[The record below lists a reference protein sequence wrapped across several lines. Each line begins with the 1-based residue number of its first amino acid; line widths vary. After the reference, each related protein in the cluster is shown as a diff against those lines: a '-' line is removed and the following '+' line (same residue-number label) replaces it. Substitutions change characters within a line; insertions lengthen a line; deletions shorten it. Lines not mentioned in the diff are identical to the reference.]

1 MVECRSSST
10 ARQAARL
17 TGASTAG
24 FATMPRLLSSLPRSL
39 RASPEQGRLQSGARS
54 GALLAAASGVSIV
67 GAYAFLLAAGRLLG
81 SDAYGSLAAL
91 LGLLAIVLIP
101 AGALQMAVSRE
112 VSRLV
117 ASGDPAGPA
126 RLARGML
133 RASLIATAP
142 LLVVGLALAGPL
154 SGLLHIHSV
163 AIVVLAVLTLSTA
176 LVFPLAMGVLQGQ
189 QRFPAVATLYVVPWV
204 LRLVLLAVF
213 AAAGYRLGG
222 AVFAT
227 LVGAVGATVLALVL
241 IREPLRGPGALSREE
256 LMTFLRYLS
265 PVAVGLVGIA
275 LLTHVDILI
284 VKARFSGDEAGAYA
298 AASAFARVGFFL
310 PATILAVLFPRT
322 AARQARGEET
332 EDILGRSLLATAV
345 FCGLLVLFYAAA
357 GPGLVATTFGHDFAE
372 GGRVL
377 APFALAI
384 GLFSIANVLVGY
396 HLSRGETRYAW
407 IVAGG
412 VVVQVAVLASL
423 PTSLRG
429 VVWTNVGIGAA
440 LLVVHELTVRSSI
453 PALRAGLRHFSR
465 SFDVRLRSV
474 GVEAGI
480 VLLSITAFVC
490 LLFLPMV
497 ASIGSTVIGRGSDAS
512 GTVWWFYSLQ
522 HEGGYHLFGQTHH
535 TLTGAPFGWDGDN
548 GLNIQWLLPYY
559 PAYLA
564 TKVVGEVAA
573 HNLVLLTGYIFS
585 GAAMYALVRY
595 LGCARLVAAW
605 AALVY
610 IVFPWHLERTPHA
623 SLTHLEFLPLLL
635 LAMVAAARSPSLVRF
650 AGVGVVALACWL
662 TSGYFGAMAL
672 VGVAAFALGIA
683 FSKARR
689 RFWFLLIGSTAATLG
704 ASALVAV
711 LSAVAGVGRGSG
723 LHRVASDLH
732 VYGLRPLELVV
743 PAAGNFL
750 FGHWTGPFLAGRQH
764 FSNPAETTNYLGV
777 VTLGLALTWLVH
789 AWRRRATLPADLR
802 LLTPGFLAVVA
813 ISLLLAL
820 PSPVTIFGHNVW
832 MPSRLLWQVLPP
844 FRVPSRWVVLAMAA
858 LVPLAALTLQAAV
871 SRLST
876 HPVRWRRTPVAPVAL
891 VAAAMLLSFLELGEN
906 PSRSRFNANDVPPEY
921 AALSRAPAGDLV
933 DYPLFQDMDRL
944 FWQRKHGR
952 PVLNSEA
959 FGTAA
964 DDARKVLTNPRTPGT
979 AEQLALLGVTAI
991 VTHVD
996 ALRYSLEIPDVPNAN
1011 WGPGYSLL
1019 ARTPDG
1025 SSTWRVTASPAPA
1038 LVTLPGFAGPNP
1050 LAQAALGFLLDS
1062 PSGVAYI
1069 GFRSKEAQVVRL
1081 VFDAA
1086 PPKNATRVLRLA
1098 DDKKEMPFTLNAK
1111 TQIAVLVAIPRG
1123 YSLILAKTDPP
1134 ATSDANAIV
1143 LSNVRA
1149 ERGSGEPALHG
1160 LPEAADPGF

>member
-1 MVECRSSST
+1 VLM
-10 ARQAARL
+10 
-17 TGASTAG
+17 TGS
-24 FATMPRLLSSLPRSL
+24 RH
-39 RASPEQGRLQSGARS
+39 SGARS

-81 SDAYGSLAAL
+81 SEDYGSLAAL

-117 ASGDPAGPA
+117 ASGDPTGPA
-126 RLARGML
+126 RLARGLL

-142 LLVVGLALAGPL
+142 LLVVGLALAAPL

-163 AIVVLAVLTLSTA
+163 GIVVIAVLTLSTA
-176 LVFPLAMGVLQGQ
+176 LVFPLAMGVLQGL
-189 QRFPAVATLYVVPWV
+189 QRFPAVATLYVFPWV
-204 LRLVLLAVF
+204 VRLVLLAIV
-213 AAAGYRLGG
+213 AAAGSRLGG

-227 LVGAVGATVLALVL
+227 LAGAVAATMLALFL
-241 IREPLRGPGALSREE
+241 IREPLRGAVALPRDE
-256 LMTFLRYLS
+256 LVTFLRYLR

-284 VKARFSGDEAGAYA
+284 VKTRFSGDEAGAYA

-310 PATILAVLFPRT
+310 PGTILSVLFPRT
-322 AARQARGEET
+322 AARQARGEAT
-332 EDILGRSLLATAV
+332 EDILGRSLLATAG
-345 FCGLLVLFYAAA
+345 FCGLLALFYVAA
-357 GPGLVATTFGHDFAE
+357 GPGLVSTTFGQDFAE

-407 IVAGG
+407 IVAVG

-429 VVWTNVGIGAA
+429 VVWANVAIGAA
-440 LLVVHELTVRSSI
+440 LLVVHELTVKSSI
-453 PALRAGLRHFSR
+453 PALRAGLQHFAR
-465 SFDVRLRSV
+465 SFDVRARSL
-474 GVEAGI
+474 GIEAGI
-480 VLLSITAFVC
+480 VLLSTAAFVC
-490 LLFLPMV
+490 LLFLPIVVSM
-497 ASIGSTVIGRGSDAS
+497 GSDVIGRGSDAT
-512 GTVWWFYSLQ
+512 GTIWWLYSLQ

-623 SLTHLEFLPLLL
+623 SLTHLEFLPLLM
-635 LAMVAAARSPSLVRF
+635 LALVAAARTPSWTRF
-650 AGVGVVALACWL
+650 GAVGVVALACWL

-672 VGVAAFALGIA
+672 VGTAAFALGVA
-683 FSKARR
+683 LSRARR
-689 RFWFLLIGSTAATLG
+689 RIWFFLIGTTASTLAASL
-704 ASALVAV
+704 LVAV
-711 LSAVAGVGRGSG
+711 LSALAGVGRGSG
-723 LHRVASDLH
+723 LHRVASDLN
-732 VYGLRPLELVV
+732 VYGLRPVELVV
-743 PAAGNFL
+743 PAARNFL
-750 FGHWTGPFLAGRQH
+750 FGDWTAPFLADHQH
-764 FSNPAETTNYLGV
+764 FSNPAETTNYLGIL
-777 VTLGLALTWLVH
+777 TIALALAWLVR
-789 AWRRRATLPADLR
+789 AWRTRPDLPGDLR
-802 LLTPGFLAVVA
+802 LVTTGLLVVVVV
-813 ISLLLAL
+813 SLLLSL
-820 PSPVTIFGHNVW
+820 PSPVSVFGHDVW
-832 MPSRLLWQVLPP
+832 MPSRLLWQLLPP

-858 LVPLAALTLQAAV
+858 LVPLAALGLQASVA
-871 SRLST
+871 RFST
-876 HPVRWRRTPVAPVAL
+876 HRLRWRGVTVVPVVL
-891 VAAAMLLSFLELGEN
+891 VAGAMVVSFLELGEN
-906 PSRSRFNANDVPPEY
+906 PTTPHFNANRLPPEY
-921 AALSRAPAGDLV
+921 AALARTPVGNVV
-933 DYPLFQDMDRL
+933 DYPFYQDIDRL
-944 FWQRKHGR
+944 FWQRNFGR

-991 VTHVD
+991 VTHRD
-996 ALRYSLEIPDVPNAN
+996 ALRYSLEIPDVPNAG
-1011 WGPGYSLL
+1011 WGPGYALV

-1025 SSTWRVTASPAPA
+1025 SSTWLVTASPAPA
-1038 LVTLPGFAGPNP
+1038 LVTLPGFSGPNP
-1050 LAQAALGFLLDS
+1050 LADAALGFALSS

-1069 GFRSKEAQVVRL
+1069 GFRSKQAQLVRL
-1081 VFDAA
+1081 VFDAT
-1086 PPKNATRVLRLA
+1086 PPKDAKRVIRIA
-1098 DDKKEMPFTLNAK
+1098 DDKDEQAFTL
-1111 TQIAVLVAIPRG
+1111 TGTTHISLLIAIPRG
-1123 YSLILAKTDPP
+1123 YSLILAKTDPA
-1134 ATSDANAIV
+1134 ATSDADAIV
-1143 LSNVRA
+1143 FSNVRA
-1149 ERGSGEPALHG
+1149 ERATGQPQLHG

>member
-1 MVECRSSST
+1 MLVPGSRDRWLAQNGSVLSTPPRSEVPIPE
-10 ARQAARL
+10 AARL
-17 TGASTAG
+17 
-24 FATMPRLLSSLPRSL
+24 RS
-39 RASPEQGRLQSGARS
+39 GTRS
-54 GALLAAASGVSIV
+54 GALLAVASGISIV
-67 GAYAFLLAAGRLLG
+67 GAYIFLLAAGRLLG

-133 RASLIATAP
+133 RASLIATA

-154 SGLLHIHSV
+154 SRLLHIHSV

-189 QRFPAVATLYVVPWV
+189 QRFPALATLYVFPWV
-204 LRLVLLAVF
+204 LRLLLLAVF

-222 AVFAT
+222 AIFAT
-227 LVGAVGATVLALVL
+227 LVGAVGVTALALVL
-241 IREPLRGPGALSREE
+241 IREPLRGPGTLSRAE
-256 LMTFLRYLS
+256 LVTFLRYLS

-275 LLTHVDILI
+275 LLTHIDILI

-345 FCGLLVLFYAAA
+345 FCGLLALFYAAA
-357 GPGLVATTFGHDFAE
+357 GPGLVATTFGQDFAE

-429 VVWTNVGIGAA
+429 VVWTNVGIGVA

-453 PALRAGLRHFSR
+453 PALRAGFRHFAR
-465 SFDVRLRSV
+465 SFDVRVRSLA
-474 GVEAGI
+474 VEAGI
-480 VLLSITAFVC
+480 VLLSTTLFVC

-497 ASIGSTVIGRGSDAS
+497 ASIGSTVVGRGSDAS
-512 GTVWWFYSLQ
+512 GTIWWLYSLQ
-522 HEGGYHLFGQTHH
+522 REAGYHLFGQTHH

-635 LAMVAAARSPSLVRF
+635 LAMVAAARSPSWLRF
-650 AGVGVVALACWL
+650 GGVGVVALACWL
-662 TSGYFGAMAL
+662 TSGYFS
-672 VGVAAFALGIA
+672 

-689 RFWFLLIGSTAATLG
+689 RPWLLLIGSTGATVG
-704 ASALVAV
+704 ASLLVAI
-711 LSAVAGVGRGSG
+711 LSTLAGVGRGSG
-723 LHRVASDLH
+723 LHRFASDLH
-732 VYGLRPLELVV
+732 VYGLRPVELVV

-750 FGHWTGPFLAGRQH
+750 FGDWTRPFLAGRQH
-764 FSNPAETTNYLGV
+764 FSNPTETTNYVGV
-777 VTLGLALTWLVH
+777 LTLALALAWLVR
-789 AWRRRATLPADLR
+789 AWRRRATLPDDLR
-802 LLTPGFLAVVA
+802 LITPGLFVVVVV
-813 ISLLLAL
+813 SLLLAL
-820 PSPVTIFGHNVW
+820 PSPVTILGHDLW

-844 FRVPSRWVVLAMAA
+844 FRVPSRWLVLAMAA
-858 LVPLAALTLQAAV
+858 LVPLGALALQAAV

-876 HPVRWRRTPVAPVAL
+876 HRVRWRGVPVAPVAL
-891 VAAAMLLSFLELGEN
+891 VCGAMLVSFLELGEN
-906 PSRSRFNANDVPPEY
+906 PSRPRFNADHVPPEY
-921 AALSRAPAGDLV
+921 AALARAPAGDLV
-933 DYPLFQDMDRL
+933 DYPLFQDIDRL

-979 AEQLALLGVTAI
+979 AEQLALLGVTVI

-996 ALRYSLEIPDVPNAN
+996 ALRYSLEIPDVPNAD

-1019 ARTPDG
+1019 ARTADG

-1050 LAQAALGFLLDS
+1050 LAQAALGFLLNS

-1086 PPKNATRVLRLA
+1086 PPKNATRVLRLT
-1098 DDKKEMPFTLNAK
+1098 DDKKEMPFTLNGK
-1111 TQIAVLVAIPRG
+1111 TQIALLVAIPRG

-1134 ATSDANAIV
+1134 ATSDASAIV
-1143 LSNVRA
+1143 LSDVRA
-1149 ERGSGEPALHG
+1149 ERGSGEPALNG